1 MEKGEYFKIIS
12 NIPIDHEVDFLE
24 AEMKIAER
32 DHFCKPQTFI
42 RELRQTFDEL
52 ESDILLKTAKRK
64 EELEY
69 DIKTA
74 YDYSNKRSYDL
85 GFDVLENETYEEYH
99 KRETERRIRGWKS
112 NLKKVSDDA
121 LKHIAILD
129 YWHGKV
135 NELERIIKMEHI
147 IQNANNQ
154 EQQTDD
160 PQIQFNH
167 KRHDIDTTLFKTIFK
182 HCQGYDMF
190 NIDEVD
196 FIERIERADL
206 SYDILKEN
214 KKTRLKILIKMIA
227 REKAISENW
236 YTETVDNLGITKNE
250 LTKSQKDDFESE
262 LKVIIDEW
270 RKTKK
275 EYTGRI
281 KSNIKAL
288 KPT

>member
-74 YDYSNKRSYDL
+74 YDCGNKISYDL

-99 KRETERRIRGWKS
+99 KRETERRIRGWES
-112 NLKKVSDDA
+112 DLKTLINMTIKEVEVI
-121 LKHIAILD
+121 KN
-129 YWHGKV
+129 WHVKV
-135 NELERIIKMEHI
+135 NELE
-147 IQNANNQ
+147 
-154 EQQTDD
+154 
-160 PQIQFNH
+160 QIQFNH
-167 KRHDIDTTLFKTIFK
+167 KRHAIDTTLFKTIFK

-190 NIDEVD
+190 NIDEID

-206 SYDILKEN
+206 SGDILNNNN
-214 KKTRLKILIKMIA
+214 KTKLKILIKIIGK
-227 REKAISENW
+227 EGAISGSW
-236 YTETVDNLGITKNE
+236 YTEVVENLGITKSE
-250 LTKSQKDDFESE
+250 LTKSQNGEFEDE
-262 LKVIIDEW
+262 LKTIFDEW
-270 RKTKK
+270 KKTEK
-275 EYTGRI
+275 EYAGRI
-281 KSNIKAL
+281 KSKMKSL

>member
-74 YDYSNKRSYDL
+74 YDCSNKRSYDL

-99 KRETERRIRGWKS
+99 KRWTEKTIRGWKS

-135 NELERIIKMEHI
+135 NELE
-147 IQNANNQ
+147 
-154 EQQTDD
+154 
-160 PQIQFNH
+160 QIQFNH
-167 KRHDIDTTLFKTIFK
+167 KRHAIDTTLFKTIFK

-190 NIDEVD
+190 NIDEID

-206 SYDILKEN
+206 SGDILNNNN
-214 KKTRLKILIKMIA
+214 KTKLKILIKMIG
-227 REKAISENW
+227 REKAITENW

-250 LTKSQKDDFESE
+250 LTKSVDYDFESE
-262 LKVIIDEW
+262 LETIIDEW
-270 RKTKK
+270 RKTEK
-275 EYTGRI
+275 EYTGKI
-281 KSNIKAL
+281 KSKIKAL
-288 KPT
+288 NPT

>member
-112 NLKKVSDDA
+112 NLKTLINMTIKKVEVI
-121 LKHIAILD
+121 KN
-129 YWHGKV
+129 WHGKV
-135 NELERIIKMEHI
+135 NELERIIKME
-147 IQNANNQ
+147 
-154 EQQTDD
+154 
-160 PQIQFNH
+160 H

-190 NIDEVD
+190 NIDEID

-206 SYDILKEN
+206 SYDILNKN
-214 KKTRLKILIKMIA
+214 KKTRLKVLIKMIGK
-227 REKAISENW
+227 EKAISENW

-250 LTKSQKDDFESE
+250 LTKSQEYDFESE
-262 LKVIIDEW
+262 LETIIDEW

-275 EYTGRI
+275 EYTGKI
-281 KSNIKAL
+281 KSKMKAL
-288 KPT
+288 NPT

>member
-1 MEKGEYFKIIS
+1 MEKREYFKIIS

-74 YDYSNKRSYDL
+74 YDCGNKSSYDL

-121 LKHIAILD
+121 LRHIAILD

-147 IQNANNQ
+147 IQDDSNQ

-160 PQIQFNH
+160 PQTQFNH
-167 KRHDIDTTLFKTIFK
+167 KRHGIDTTLFKTIFE
-182 HCQGYDMF
+182 HCKVYDMF
-190 NIDEVD
+190 NIGEVD

-206 SYDILKEN
+206 SYDILNEN
-214 KKTRLKILIKMIA
+214 KKTRLKVLIKMIG

-250 LTKSQKDDFESE
+250 LTKSQEYIFESE
-262 LKVIIDEW
+262 LKAIIDEW

-275 EYTGRI
+275 EYTGKI
-281 KSNIKAL
+281 KSKIKAL

>member
-1 MEKGEYFKIIS
+1 MTIK
-12 NIPIDHEVDFLE
+12 EVE
-24 AEMKIAER
+24 V
-32 DHFCKPQTFI
+32 
-42 RELRQTFDEL
+42 
-52 ESDILLKTAKRK
+52 
-64 EELEY
+64 
-69 DIKTA
+69 IK
-74 YDYSNKRSYDL
+74 N
-85 GFDVLENETYEEYH
+85 
-99 KRETERRIRGWKS
+99 
-112 NLKKVSDDA
+112 
-121 LKHIAILD
+121 
-129 YWHGKV
+129 WHVKV

-167 KRHDIDTTLFKTIFK
+167 KRHDIDTTLFKTIFE
-182 HCQGYDMF
+182 HCKVYDMF

-250 LTKSQKDDFESE
+250 LTKSQNYNFESE

-275 EYTGRI
+275 EYTGKI

-288 KPT
+288 KLT

>member
-74 YDYSNKRSYDL
+74 YDCGNKSSYDL

-112 NLKKVSDDA
+112 DLKTLINMTIKEVEVI
-121 LKHIAILD
+121 KN
-129 YWHGKV
+129 WHVKV

-167 KRHDIDTTLFKTIFK
+167 KRHDIDTTLFKTIFE
-182 HCQGYDMF
+182 HCKVYDMF

-250 LTKSQKDDFESE
+250 LTKSQNYNFESE

-275 EYTGRI
+275 EYTGKI

-288 KPT
+288 KLT